1 MKHRKLT
8 VLLLIALLQSCSSS
22 TTSQETDHGRGQS
35 ELPAGHD
42 LTASSETVP
51 ADSTLTSSSASS
63 AVSVTAGG
71 GTLTSENYRL
81 HLFVAPAKPVSSGTS
96 ENFRIILGPASG
108 LSPKGGPQ

>member
-1 MKHRKLT
+1 MKHQNLL
-8 VLLLIALLQSCSSS
+8 VLLAVAFLHCCSNS
-22 TTSQETDHGRGQS
+22 TTSTQTDHDVGQT
-35 ELPAGHD
+35 ELPARHD
-42 LTASSETVP
+42 STIGSETVAP
-51 ADSTLTSSSASS
+51 DSTLTTSAASS

-81 HLFVAPAKPVSSGTS
+81 HLFVAPAKPVSSGAS